1 MLAPLALARSNA
13 DALGVIELYSALAGE
28 ATLEIT
34 DPETNVSLLAEFGL
48 PELPR
53 DGLHP
58 IRDEQFPE
66 CPRIADQPPPQQ
78 FRLPIDDALRSV
90 LRREYV
96 DHSSPAEPLRPTE
109 VQAMI
114 RAGAS
119 AAEAAQRAGWP
130 VEKVHRYEGPI
141 LAEREHI
148 AQLARYRYP
157 ESAIPQG
164 LRKTFA
170 RMGELDT
177 KIAGKLVE
185 LLRTQDPAF
194 IDDIRDI
201 DDAIDELHAKVFEK
215 VLSDKV
221 NTDTTGVVDATLASR
236 YHERFGDHA
245 VNISR
250 QVNYFLRGALL

>member
-1 MLAPLALARSNA
+1 MREVFQQELAEVQSRLVQIAELVEIAIQQATTAFRTSDVSLAEQVIENNERVEQMAAELDELTIDILAR
-13 DALGVIELYSALAGE
+13 
-28 ATLEIT
+28 
-34 DPETNVSLLAEFGL
+34 
-48 PELPR
+48 
-53 DGLHP
+53 
-58 IRDEQFPE
+58 Q
-66 CPRIADQPPPQQ
+66 QPVASDL
-78 FRLPIDDALRSV
+78 RLMVGALRMG
-90 LRREYV
+90 
-96 DHSSPAEPLRPTE
+96 SSLERMAD
-109 VQAMI
+109 
-114 RAGAS
+114 
-119 AAEAAQRAGWP
+119 
-130 VEKVHRYEGPI
+130 
-141 LAEREHI
+141 LAEHI